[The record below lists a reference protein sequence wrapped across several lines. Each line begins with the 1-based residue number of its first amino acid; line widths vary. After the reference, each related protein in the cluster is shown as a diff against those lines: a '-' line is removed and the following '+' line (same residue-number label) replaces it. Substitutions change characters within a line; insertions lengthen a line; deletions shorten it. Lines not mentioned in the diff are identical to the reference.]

1 MEPVLK
7 VNVAG
12 LEISNPTMLAAGV
25 LGISHSSLERV
36 YQAGAGAVVTKS
48 IGINP
53 RKGYPNPTIV
63 HLGFSLLNAMGLP
76 NSGID
81 EYCKE
86 VILAKEHGVKVVA
99 SIFGSLPSDFQ
110 TLASTMES
118 SGADAIELNLSC
130 PHVKGVGMQI
140 GHDPEFIHTIVSA
153 VKSVVKIP
161 VFTKLTP
168 NVTNI
173 VDIAKAA
180 ENAGVDAITAINTVR
195 AMAID
200 IETGRPLLANKIGGL
215 SGQAIQPI
223 ALRCVYEISKS
234 VDVPVIGVGG
244 ILNWRDAVAFLL
256 AGASAIQLGTAIAIR
271 GLNVFHEIN
280 EGLKKYMSKKGYK
293 NVNEFIGFSHKY

>member
-7 VNVAG
+7 VNIAG
-12 LEISNPTMLAAGV
+12 LEINNPTMLAAGV

-36 YQAGAGAVVTKS
+36 FEAGAGAVVTKS
-48 IGINP
+48 IGISP
-53 RKGYPNPTIV
+53 RKGYPNPTVV
-63 HLGFSLLNAMGLP
+63 HLGFGLLNAMGLP

-86 VILAKEHGVKVVA
+86 VIIAKEHGVKIVT
-99 SIFGSLPSDFQ
+99 SIFGSLPEDFQ
-110 TLASTMES
+110 ILATKMES

-161 VFTKLTP
+161 VITKLTP

-223 ALRCVYEISKS
+223 ALRCVYEVSKN
-234 VDVPVIGVGG
+234 VEVPVIGVGG

-256 AGASAIQLGTAIAIR
+256 AGASAIQLGTAIAVR
-271 GLNVFHEIN
+271 GLNIFHEIN
-280 EGLKKYMSKKGYK
+280 EGLKKYMNKKGYE

>member
-1 MEPVLK
+1 MIPELK
-7 VNVAG
+7 VNIAG
-12 LEISNPTMLAAGV
+12 LEICNPTMLAAGV

-36 YQAGAGAVVTKS
+36 YRAGAGAVVTKS
-48 IGINP
+48 IGVNP

-63 HLGFSLLNAMGLP
+63 HLGFGLLNAMGLP

-81 EYCKE
+81 EYGKE
-86 VILAKEHGVKVVA
+86 VILAKEHGVKIIA
-99 SIFGSLPSDFQ
+99 SIFGALPKDFQ
-110 TLASTMES
+110 TLASKMES
-118 SGADAIELNLSC
+118 YGADAIELNLSC

-140 GHDPEFIHTIVSA
+140 GSDPEFIHTIVSS

-168 NVTNI
+168 NVTDIIN
-173 VDIAKAA
+173 IAKAA

-195 AMAID
+195 AMTID

-256 AGASAIQLGTAIAIR
+256 AGASAIQIGTAISMR
-271 GLNVFHEIN
+271 GLNVFHEIT
-280 EGLKKYMSKKGYK
+280 EGLKKYMIKKGYN
-293 NVNEFIGFSHKY
+293 NVNEFVGFSHKY

>member
-7 VNVAG
+7 VNIAG
-12 LEISNPTMLAAGV
+12 LEMNNPTMLAAGV
-25 LGISHSSLERV
+25 LGMSHSSLERV
-36 YQAGAGAVVTKS
+36 FEAGAGAVVTKS
-48 IGINP
+48 IGISP
-53 RKGYPNPTIV
+53 RKGYPNPSVV
-63 HLGFSLLNAMGLP
+63 HLGFGLLNAMGLP

-81 EYCKE
+81 EYCNE
-86 VILAKEHGVKVVA
+86 VILAKENGVKIIA
-99 SIFGSLPSDFQ
+99 SIFGALPEDFQ
-110 TLASTMES
+110 ILATKMES

-140 GHDPEFIHTIVSA
+140 GHDPDFIHTIVSA

-215 SGQAIQPI
+215 SGRAIQPI

-256 AGASAIQLGTAIAIR
+256 GGASAIQLGTAIAMR
-271 GLNVFHEIN
+271 GLNVFNEIN
-280 EGLKKYMSKKGYK
+280 EGLIKYMNRKGYE

>member
-1 MEPVLK
+1 MEPGLK
-7 VNVAG
+7 VNIAG
-12 LEISNPTMLAAGV
+12 LEIRNPTMLAAGV
-25 LGISHSSLERV
+25 LGISYSSLERV
-36 YQAGAGAVVTKS
+36 FEAGAGAVVTKS

-53 RKGYPNPTIV
+53 RKGYPNPTVV
-63 HLGFSLLNAMGLP
+63 HLGFGLLNAMGLP
-76 NSGID
+76 NSGVD

-86 VILAKEHGVKVVA
+86 VLLAKEHGVKIIA
-99 SIFGSLPSDFQ
+99 SIFGSLPKDFQ
-110 TLASTMES
+110 TLASKMES

-244 ILNWRDAVAFLL
+244 ISNWRDAVAFLL
-256 AGASAIQLGTAIAIR
+256 AGASAIQLGTAIAMR

-280 EGLKKYMSKKGYK
+280 EGLKEYMSRKGYE